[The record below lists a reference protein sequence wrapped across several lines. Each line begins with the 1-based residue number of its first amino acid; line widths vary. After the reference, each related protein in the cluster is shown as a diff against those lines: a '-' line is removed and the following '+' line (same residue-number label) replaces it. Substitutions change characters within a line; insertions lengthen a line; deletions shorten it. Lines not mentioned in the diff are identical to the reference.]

1 MSIKKGERLSLH
13 CETTNTTFADI
24 TWYKD
29 DEPLPGQRSSSSHV
43 INIPE
48 ITGDDF
54 GVYECKAQNALGVTS
69 MKMRVVNGE
78 LSWINEKKLST

>member
-1 MSIKKGERLSLH
+1 MVVMKGQRLSLQ
-13 CETTNTTFADI
+13 CETENTTFADI

-29 DEPLPGQRSSSSHV
+29 DEPLPVQRSSPKDM

-69 MKMRVVNGE
+69 MKMRVTNGE
-78 LSWINEKKLST
+78 LEIDGGPNNT

>member
-1 MSIKKGERLSLH
+1 MVVMKGQRLSLQ
-13 CETTNTTFADI
+13 CETENTTFADI

-29 DEPLPGQRSSSSHV
+29 DEPLPLQRSSPKDM

-69 MKMRVVNGE
+69 MKMRVTNGE
-78 LSWINEKKLST
+78 LEIDGGPNNT